1 MYRYTFLAA
10 MKYILSGCQNTQTS
24 MQPFVTLS
32 LLIKRNLQLFDR
44 ASPKLKIELLIVHLP
59 SGCIGLLS
67 YPGLVENLGVSQ
79 TLYTKMLVKKLFGQ
93 PGWHGPMLHTGLRSK
108 MNDINILR
116 EDILQIL
123 WKYQLRSFSQ
133 KLISP
138 TDPSQIVLT

>member
-44 ASPKLKIELLIVHLP
+44 ASPKQKIELLIVHLP

-79 TLYTKMLVKKLFGQ
+79 TLYTKMLVNFGIFDSEQYFQDPKLKLQ
-93 PGWHGPMLHTGLRSK
+93 ENSRPMTNYLQFFVRKTLHRIEK
-108 MNDINILR
+108 RCMM
-116 EDILQIL
+116 
-123 WKYQLRSFSQ
+123 RSFFS
-133 KLISP
+133 LRA
-138 TDPSQIVLT
+138 T